1 MATDQFAA
9 FLEAADPVAA
19 HSRLLGAELRA
30 QMQSNT
36 WISLSSSDDG
46 NSTDDTIADLKLQV
60 FLRTGGLMSPTNRA
74 SASAIP
80 RGDHLELIA
89 PASIWEVLPG

>member
-1 MATDQFAA
+1 VEENATHVVSYPVRALAGPAPSAEPRQTLSSLGERAGGVTLDASPSFMATDQFAS

-36 WISLSSSDDG
+36 WISLSSSEDG
-46 NSTDDTIADLKLQV
+46 N
-60 FLRTGGLMSPTNRA
+60 
-74 SASAIP
+74 
-80 RGDHLELIA
+80 
-89 PASIWEVLPG
+89 